1 MRRPMNLSVQR
12 LLGGHRLDD
21 AWTVRVDL
29 IARAFS
35 LLAGFTVAATTG
47 QVGDAAGVALLLIAI
62 ATLMTW
68 WAVVIGPGSQTYLI
82 ALVVEA
88 VFTLFLVALST
99 QAADPY
105 VIYLAAPA
113 FLAGLRGGLPIIF
126 VMLACELLTVIVI
139 EAQQATMRSDYLET
153 AGPWILTGW
162 AFGLLGAWIRELR
175 KSQRDLRSS
184 PYAYTHRLLAQ
195 LRTITQGLPGGL
207 DVGAIAEDVLS
218 LTMEQTE
225 AARAA
230 VVLIYEHEGYV
241 VVAHRNWTGATLG
254 IPDDPTVK
262 ASLATQQPVQH
273 VLNQRSDAAAVHR
286 LSLPLI
292 VGHRSIGVVLVD
304 SSEAVADPQLTAL
317 ADMTNEAALRLE
329 SAVLFNDVRSLAT
342 VEERQRLAREIHDG
356 VAQEIGALG
365 YLVDDLA
372 RDQCDQHHQQGLQ
385 DLRVEL
391 TRVVSDLRLS
401 IFDLRSGVSSNA
413 GLGSVLGDYVRE
425 IGRQSGMTVHL
436 SLEESPNR
444 LRLDVETELLRIAQE
459 AVNNARKHSQAENLW
474 VTCRVEPPFAE
485 IRVEDDG
492 IGDANPAEGHYGLL
506 SMQERAD
513 RVHAVLS
520 VSERPGGGTAVSVVL
535 LPPATHAT
543 PHQTG
548 ESNVLQRS
556 ARR

>member
-1 MRRPMNLSVQR
+1 MHRPMNLSVQR
-12 LLGGHRLDD
+12 LLGESRLDEV
-21 AWTVRVDL
+21 WTARVDV

-35 LLAGFTVAATTG
+35 LFAGFAVAAIAG
-47 QVGDAAGVALLLIAI
+47 QVGDAAGVALMLIAI
-62 ATLMTW
+62 ATLMSW
-68 WAVVIGPGSQTYLI
+68 WAVVVGPGSQAYLA
-82 ALVVEA
+82 ALVVEG

-113 FLAGLRGGLPIIF
+113 FLAGLRGGLPMTFIL
-126 VMLACELLTVIVI
+126 LACEVLTVFVI
-139 EAQQATMRSDYLET
+139 EAQQATIRTDYLET
-153 AGPWILTGW
+153 AGPWILTGL
-162 AFGLLGAWIRELR
+162 AIGLLGAWIRQLR

-195 LRTITQGLPGGL
+195 LRTITRGLPGGL
-207 DVGAIAEDVLS
+207 DVDAIAEDVLS
-218 LTMEQTE
+218 LTMEQSE
-225 AARAA
+225 GVRAL
-230 VVLIYEHEGYV
+230 VILMDEREEQI
-241 VVAHRNWTGATLG
+241 VVANRNWATQTLG
-254 IPDDPTVK
+254 IADDPTFK
-262 ASLATQQPVQH
+262 ESLATQRPVQRKLEERSNATA
-273 VLNQRSDAAAVHR
+273 LNR

-292 VGHRSIGVVLVD
+292 VGHRPIGAVLVD
-304 SSEAVADPQLTAL
+304 SSAVVEDQLAEL
-317 ADMTNEAALRLE
+317 SDMTNEAALRLE

-356 VAQEIGALG
+356 IAQEIGALG

-372 RDQCDQHHQQGLQ
+372 RSQCDQQHQQGLQ
-385 DLRVEL
+385 DLREEL

-436 SLEESPNR
+436 SLEESPQR

-459 AVNNARKHSQAENLW
+459 AVNNARKHSRAENLW

-492 IGDANPAEGHYGLL
+492 VGDASPANGHYGLL
-506 SMQERAD
+506 SMRERAD

-535 LPPATHAT
+535 LPPATQVT
-543 PHQTG
+543 PHQSG
-548 ESNVLQRS
+548 ESYVLQRS
-556 ARR
+556 AGR

>member
-1 MRRPMNLSVQR
+1 MNLSVQR
-12 LLGGHRLDD
+12 ILGDSRIDD
-21 AWTVRVDL
+21 VWNARVDV
-29 IARAFS
+29 ITRAFS
-35 LLAGFTVAATTG
+35 LLAGFAVAVTTG
-47 QVGDAAGVALLLIAI
+47 DVDEAAGVALLLIAI

-68 WAVVIGPGSQTYLI
+68 WAAVVGPGSQTYLI

-126 VMLACELLTVIVI
+126 ILLGAELLTVIVI
-139 EAQQATMRSDYLET
+139 EAQQATIRSDYFET
-153 AGPWILTGW
+153 AGPWIITGW
-162 AFGLLGAWIRELR
+162 AIGLLGAWIRELR
-175 KSQRDLRSS
+175 RSQRDLRSS
-184 PYAYTHRLLAQ
+184 PYAHTHRLLAQ

-207 DVGAIAEDVLS
+207 DISSVAEDVLS
-218 LTMEQTE
+218 ATMEQTQAE
-225 AARAA
+225 RGL
-230 VVLIYEHEGYV
+230 VVLVNAHQDQP
-241 VVAHRNWTGATLG
+241 VVASRNWDPHPLNV
-254 IPDDPTVK
+254 IDDPAV
-262 ASLATQQPVQH
+262 AQSMAAQRPAQH
-273 VLNQRSDAAAVHR
+273 EHVDAPSARGRNR

-292 VGHRSIGVVLVD
+292 VGHRSTGVILID
-304 SSEAVADPQLTAL
+304 CPDTIADDKL
-317 ADMTNEAALRLE
+317 ADLTDLTNEAALRLE

-372 RDQCDQHHQQGLQ
+372 HEDCDLHHQQGLCG
-385 DLRVEL
+385 LRDEL
-391 TRVVSDLRLS
+391 TRIVSDLRLS

-413 GLGSVLGDYVRE
+413 GLGAVLGDYVRE

-436 SLEESPNR
+436 SLEESPHR

-459 AVNNARKHSQAENLW
+459 AVNNARKHSHAENLW

-492 IGDANPAEGHYGLL
+492 VGDAHVVDGHYGLM
-506 SMQERAD
+506 SMRERAD
-513 RVHAVLS
+513 RVHAVHS
-520 VSERPGGGTAVSVVL
+520 VSDRSGGGTVVSVVL
-535 LPPATHAT
+535 LPPATATT
-543 PHQTG
+543 PHQSG
-548 ESNVLQRS
+548 ESHVLQRS
-556 ARR
+556 TGR